1 MLPQRYQQ
9 TLDLTIPEGQAAFF
23 KVSGTHAVYL
33 TGNYVVPPDSGHDHD
48 EDDSDY
54 DMSPDEDE
62 LEGALDD
69 DESDELDNLKDPR
82 ITEVESE
89 EEEAPNP
96 VKNEKKQ
103 PVAEK
108 GRNKRA
114 ADFSDDEAVTL
125 DAIMNKSLEPV
136 EPAAPAEP
144 KLSKKQLKKLKNNA
158 GKAVEAAIE
167 NKDVKKEE
175 ASPAKGDKKVQFA
188 KNLEQ
193 GPTGTTKEAK
203 TESKAQTK
211 EDAKGGKKEKAH
223 ENSKATLGPKT
234 LLDGVKID
242 DKKLGR
248 GRACKKGDKVGM
260 RYIGKLESGM
270 VFDGMFYESMNSP
283 SAYLPSSQLTR
294 AVHRSS
300 SPSAVARSSKA
311 GIAVSQACPSVAS
324 DVSSYPQ
331 SLPTA
336 AKVLVL
342 SRQTLSSPLTSSCS
356 AYREVPA
363 DADTL
368 VLHQLPT
375 QPPHPQSVNCR

>member
-1 MLPQRYQQ
+1 
-9 TLDLTIPEGQAAFF
+9 
-23 KVSGTHAVYL
+23 
-33 TGNYVVPPDSGHDHD
+33 
-48 EDDSDY
+48 
-54 DMSPDEDE
+54 MSPDEDE
-62 LEGALDD
+62 LEGILDD
-69 DESDELDNLKDPR
+69 DESDELDNLEDPR

-89 EEEAPNP
+89 EEEAPKL
-96 VKNEKKQ
+96 VKNAKKN

-108 GRNKRA
+108 GKNKRA
-114 ADFSDDEAVTL
+114 AEFSDDEAVTL

-193 GPTGTTKEAK
+193 GPTGAAKETK
-203 TESKAQTK
+203 TEPKAQTK
-211 EDAKGGKKEKAH
+211 EDAKAGKKEKAH
-223 ENSKATLGPKT
+223 EKSKATLGPKT
-234 LLDGVKID
+234 LPDGVKIN

-248 GRACKKGDKVGM
+248 GPACKKGDKVGM
-260 RYIGKLESGM
+260 RYIGKLESGK
-270 VFDGMFYESMNSP
+270 VFDGMFYESMNLHSTC
-283 SAYLPSSQLTR
+283 LPSSQPTR

-311 GIAVSQACPSVAS
+311 GIAVSQACPLVAS

-336 AKVLVL
+336 TNL
-342 SRQTLSSPLTSSCS
+342 SLISRPTLSSPLTSSS
-356 AYREVPA
+356 SPYRKVSLNADILILPLLLTQPLVPA
-363 DADTL
+363 
-368 VLHQLPT
+368 
-375 QPPHPQSVNCR
+375 QSSVDRFHSVH